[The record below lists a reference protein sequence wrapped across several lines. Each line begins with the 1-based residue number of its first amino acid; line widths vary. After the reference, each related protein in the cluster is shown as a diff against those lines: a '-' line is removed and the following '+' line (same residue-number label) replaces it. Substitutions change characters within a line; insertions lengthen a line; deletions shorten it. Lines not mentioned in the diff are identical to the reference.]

1 MNNILKMKNIK
12 KSYSGVEVLHGVDL
26 ELNEGEVLALVGENG
41 AGKSTM
47 MKILMGITKPDS
59 GTIVLFDKK
68 VNIPN
73 PARALHMGIAMIHQ
87 ELYPIP
93 EMTIAENLFLGR
105 EFSKIG
111 FVNSKKQ
118 ERETIQWLRKMG
130 IDILPSRK
138 MKDLSISETQMVEI
152 AKALSYGS
160 KILIMDE
167 PTSAITES
175 EIMKLF
181 DAIKILKSEGIGI
194 IYISH
199 KLDELPQIA
208 DRVEV
213 LRDGNLITVENMSDI
228 SKQDI
233 IRHMVNREI
242 NEIYP
247 TCKNRIGEVVL
258 EVKNLKRKGEFEDI
272 SFDLRKGEKL
282 GIAGLMGAGRTEIV
296 STLFGDR
303 KPDSG
308 EIYIFGEKAKIN
320 KPSQGI
326 KRRMA
331 FVTEDRKLLG
341 LNLMGTTKD
350 NIVTCIEKRESF
362 LGFLNDRK
370 TSAIADKMIKQL
382 DIKVMSRSQLV
393 ENLSGGN
400 QQKVVLA
407 KWLLTNPDIIIF
419 DEPTRGIDVGA
430 KTEIYNL
437 MNELVMEGKAVIVIS
452 SEMPELIG
460 IADRIIVMSQGR
472 LSGIL
477 NKDEFSQEKIM
488 HMAAHI

>member
-1 MNNILKMKNIK
+1 
-12 KSYSGVEVLHGVDL
+12 
-26 ELNEGEVLALVGENG
+26 
-41 AGKSTM
+41 
-47 MKILMGITKPDS
+47 
-59 GTIVLFDKK
+59 
-68 VNIPN
+68 
-73 PARALHMGIAMIHQ
+73 
-87 ELYPIP
+87 
-93 EMTIAENLFLGR
+93 
-105 EFSKIG
+105 
-111 FVNSKKQ
+111 
-118 ERETIQWLRKMG
+118 
-130 IDILPSRK
+130 
-138 MKDLSISETQMVEI
+138 
-152 AKALSYGS
+152 
-160 KILIMDE
+160 
-167 PTSAITES
+167 
-175 EIMKLF
+175 
-181 DAIKILKSEGIGI
+181 
-194 IYISH
+194 
-199 KLDELPQIA
+199 
-208 DRVEV
+208 
-213 LRDGNLITVENMSDI
+213 MSDI